1 MTVGFAD
8 RAGRHPD
15 SSTFW
20 TDSNF
25 VVSLDLARLYFV
37 FMYPSLLERLRDRG
51 YRLTSQRRVVAEV
64 LDGDHVHMTA
74 DEVLEAA
81 VGRLPEIS
89 RATVYNT
96 LRELTELGEVLE
108 LNLDGRSKRYDP
120 NVTRAHHHL
129 VCDGCGMVFDVQF
142 EVEAPALAA
151 TETHGMKLGRAE
163 IVHHGTCPT
172 CTN

>member
-81 VGRLPEIS
+81 I
-89 RATVYNT
+89 
-96 LRELTELGEVLE
+96 
-108 LNLDGRSKRYDP
+108 
-120 NVTRAHHHL
+120 
-129 VCDGCGMVFDVQF
+129 
-142 EVEAPALAA
+142 AA
-151 TETHGMKLGRAE
+151 VR
-163 IVHHGTCPT
+163 PQRR
-172 CTN
+172 